1 MKNKDLILQLIQQ
14 DLKHNQ
20 LTEGLRQI
28 GLDDYGRYCLDIQ
41 PMVAQLMG
49 MEKEQ
54 VSDRWTEIYGSF
66 MDNAHQTKTS
76 DRGEE
81 LIPVAQKC
89 YDMLLACIEIE
100 NRIK

>member
-28 GLDDYGRYCLDIQ
+28 GLDDYGIYCLDIQ
-41 PMVAQLMG
+41 PMVARLMG
-49 MEKEQ
+49 IEKEQ

-66 MDNAHQTKTS
+66 MDHAHQTKIS

-89 YDMLLACIEIE
+89 YEMLLACIEIE